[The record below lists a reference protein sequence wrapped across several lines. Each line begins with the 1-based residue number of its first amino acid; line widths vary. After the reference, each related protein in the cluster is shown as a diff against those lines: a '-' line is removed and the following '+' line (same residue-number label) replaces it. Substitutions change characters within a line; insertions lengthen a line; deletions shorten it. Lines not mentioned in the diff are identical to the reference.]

1 MDIEKVRAFY
11 EASYSNLGFSAQR
24 KYPNEELCRFVGRNF
39 SQLSL
44 DEKQAV
50 PVLEVGCGSGSN
62 LWMLARE
69 GFDTF
74 GIDLSPES
82 LVLAERMLE
91 SYGTKASMSAGDMTQ
106 LEFPAG
112 FFHAVVD
119 VFSSYCLD
127 ANLARSFIASVSRVL
142 AEGGLFFSYFPAK
155 GSEAFTNHEPAC
167 MLDNDTLS
175 GIYRTDSPFTGN
187 HYPFRFLHP
196 QEYEQMLIE
205 AGFEVQYSEVVSR
218 TYGRRKEQFSFIT
231 IEARKVS

>member
-1 MDIEKVRAFY
+1 MDIEKVQGFY
-11 EASYSNLGFSAQR
+11 EASYSSLGFSAQR

-39 SQLSL
+39 SQLSA
-44 DEKQAV
+44 DQKQAV
-50 PVLEVGCGSGSN
+50 RVLEVGCGSGAN

-74 GIDLSPES
+74 GVDLSSES
-82 LVLAERMLE
+82 LALARQMLE
-91 SYGTKASMSAGDMTQ
+91 NYEAKASLSAGDMTQ
-106 LEFPAG
+106 LDFSDG

-119 VFSSYCLD
+119 VFSSNCLD
-127 ANLARSFIASVSRVL
+127 AQNGQAFIASVSRVL
-142 AEGGLFFSYFPAK
+142 AKDGLFFSYFPAK
-155 GSEAFTNHEPAC
+155 SSEAFINHKPAS
-167 MLDNDTLS
+167 MLDDDTLS
-175 GIYRTDSPFTGN
+175 GIYRADSPFTGN

-196 QEYEQMLIE
+196 LEYEQMLIE